1 MNRLWTPWR
10 LSYVTAAGASTSSS
24 SACVFCD
31 ALSNG
36 DELVAWIGERAFVIL
51 NKFPYNNGH
60 LMVVPKRHVPRLSD
74 LEPAEL
80 LEIMTLS
87 QGAERALGTIYAPH
101 GFNLG
106 INLGRSAGAG
116 IADHLHLHVVP
127 RWDGDTSFMTV
138 FGETRVLPEEL
149 PVTVARIREALAVTL
164 DPGSPK
170 ASA

>member
-1 MNRLWTPWR
+1 MERLWTPWR
-10 LSYVTAAGASTSSS
+10 LSYVTAHTPAPAPQ
-24 SACVFCD
+24 CVFCE
-31 ALSNG
+31 ALARP
-36 DELVAWIGERAFVIL
+36 DEPLVVHTGERAFVIL

-60 LMVVPKRHVPRLSD
+60 LMVVPKRHVARLSD
-74 LEPAEL
+74 LDAGEL

-87 QGAERALGTIYAPH
+87 QAAERALAAIYTPH

-116 IADHLHLHVVP
+116 IGEHLHVHVVP

-149 PVTVARIREALAVTL
+149 PVTAARLRPALVAALAPL
-164 DPGSPK
+164 
-170 ASA
+170 A